1 MDPTA
6 SGQRIKSLAREKTGV
21 LSLALRQSS
30 DEGKTERF
38 ILKFFFFK
46 EDAAA
51 SIGSLTHRRGHATRD
66 DEKNDIII
74 IIIIIT

>member
-30 DEGKTERF
+30 DEGKT
-38 ILKFFFFK
+38 
-46 EDAAA
+46 
-51 SIGSLTHRRGHATRD
+51 HA
-66 DEKNDIII
+66 NLHYQLS
-74 IIIIIT
+74 